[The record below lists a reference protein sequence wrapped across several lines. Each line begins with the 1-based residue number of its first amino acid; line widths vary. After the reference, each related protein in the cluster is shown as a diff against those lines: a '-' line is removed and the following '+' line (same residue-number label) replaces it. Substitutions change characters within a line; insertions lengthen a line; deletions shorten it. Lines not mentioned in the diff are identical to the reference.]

1 MAGAGGTELHQED
14 VDGRRESIGA
24 FGMLLATAAIFG
36 TNYVVMKWA
45 LLGAG
50 PLTVT
55 LYRAAF
61 GAAAMGLIAAARGI
75 SLKVPLRRDELLAIG
90 IPSALMVVSQL
101 AFAIGVDGTGA
112 GLAAIISNTMP
123 VFSVL
128 LAWAIVRE
136 RPTRASIVGIA
147 LAGGGVALAASVAHG
162 SRTSTVTGVL
172 VMLLAVLA
180 WSSGNVA
187 LKRRRP
193 AGGEIVF
200 TFWMLLVASVVVV
213 PIAGIGE
220 GFEADWSWA
229 FLGEMLFSG
238 SLGQVGYLLGLIV
251 LARGSVLRAS
261 MVTYMVPVFAIV
273 AGALL
278 LDEAILLEEILGGV
292 LIFAGVGLVLFRGA
306 RPAAA
311 RRAAA
316 GAAERPAGG

>member
-1 MAGAGGTELHQED
+1 
-14 VDGRRESIGA
+14 
-24 FGMLLATAAIFG
+24 MLLATAAIFG

-61 GAAAMGLIAAARGI
+61 GAAAMGAIAMARGI
-75 SLKVPLRRDELLAIG
+75 SLKVPLRRDDLMAIA
-90 IPSALMVVSQL
+90 IPSALMLVSQL

-112 GLAAIISNTMP
+112 GLAALISNTMP

-128 LAWAIVRE
+128 LAWAILRE
-136 RPTRASIVGIA
+136 HPTRSAIVGIA
-147 LAGGGVALAASVAHG
+147 LAGGGVALAASVAHS

-172 VMLLAVLA
+172 VMLLAVLSWA
-180 WSSGNVA
+180 TANVA

-193 AGGEIVF
+193 VGGEIVF
-200 TFWMLLVASVVVV
+200 TFWMLVAAAVVVV

-220 GFEADWSWA
+220 GFAADWSWK

-238 SLGQVGYLLGLIV
+238 SLGQVGYLLLLIV

-261 MVTYMVPVFAIV
+261 MATYMVPVFAIV

-278 LDEAILLEEILGGV
+278 LDEEILLQEILGGV
-292 LIFAGVGLVLFRGA
+292 LIFAGVGLVLFRGS
-306 RPAAA
+306 
-311 RRAAA
+311 RAAA
-316 GAAERPAGG
+316 AGRAAATAAADREAAG